1 MRNSKFLFVISVLCL
16 LLFQIWLAQYH
27 STAFSEPPPGIT
39 ENVASSINAS
49 QNASEIGLHAN
60 TNSPFWVR
68 TPWLPEI
75 FDKKLSILASARR
88 GAISSG
94 GNSLVD
100 ATVELHSAK
109 DFIRYLP
116 RAIQVGML
124 SPLPDLWWGRASTPA
139 MSLAREIAGVMTAF
153 YYVCLAGL
161 IVGLIVF
168 RNNLSFWIVF
178 FFCFLGILVYA
189 FTYPN
194 IGALMRFRYGFY
206 MTLVSFGAAFIAEWV
221 INWRRE
227 RYPVPLMSSKKI

>member
-1 MRNSKFLFVISVLCL
+1 MRNSQFLFVISVLSL
-16 LLFQIWLAQYH
+16 LLFQVWLTRYH

-39 ENVASSINAS
+39 ESVASANAS
-49 QNASEIGLHAN
+49 QNASGVNLHAN
-60 TNSPFWVR
+60 SNSPFWVR
-68 TPWLPEI
+68 TPWLPEVL
-75 FDKKLSILASARR
+75 DKKLSILASARR

-124 SPLPDLWWGRASTPA
+124 SPLPELWRGKASSPA
-139 MSLAREIAGVMTAF
+139 MSLARKVVGAMTAF
-153 YYVCLAGL
+153 YYACLVGL

-168 RNNLSFWIVF
+168 RKNLCFWIVF

-194 IGALMRFRYGFY
+194 IGSLMRFRYGFY
-206 MTLVSFGAAFIAEWV
+206 MTLVSFGAAFIAESV
-221 INWRRE
+221 INWHRE
-227 RYPVPLMSSKKI
+227 RHPTPLMSGKKI